1 LAKRLQSQVRTRR
14 NKQSL
19 IIVNAAKY
27 SQGEIDLVWVLVG
40 EGEDLPALKRAVE
53 DPIRSEI
60 SERSS
65 AL

>member
-1 LAKRLQSQVRTRR
+1 VNHITIQSDIGQALAITGQ
-14 NKQSL
+14 
-19 IIVNAAKY
+19 NAAKY

-40 EGEDLPALKRAVE
+40 EGEDLSALKRAVE